1 MGSIAAKLH
10 RSAIFQLSDKLSQ
23 KKRQKIIVKYRPEIP
38 FAFEYLTPTLATQ
51 KCDPRMLTNHA
62 WFVFNSDKC

>member
-1 MGSIAAKLH
+1 M
-10 RSAIFQLSDKLSQ
+10 FQLSDKLTQPKPSENYS
-23 KKRQKIIVKYRPEIP
+23 KTLYLNIVR
-38 FAFEYLTPTLATQ
+38 FEYLTPTLATQ

>member
-1 MGSIAAKLH
+1 MGGKTAKLH
-10 RSAIFQLSDKLSQ
+10 LVRYFSFQTNYRNQNRL
-23 KKRQKIIVKYRPEIP
+23 KIIVKHRPETP

>member
-1 MGSIAAKLH
+1 MGGITAKLH

-23 KKRQKIIVKYRPEIP
+23 TNPLKTIVKYHPEIP